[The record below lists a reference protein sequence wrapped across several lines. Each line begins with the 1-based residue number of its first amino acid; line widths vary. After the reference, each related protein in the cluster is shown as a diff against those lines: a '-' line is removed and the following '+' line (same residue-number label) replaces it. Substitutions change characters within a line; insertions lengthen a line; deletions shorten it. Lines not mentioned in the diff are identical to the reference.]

1 MSLKYSVVLATLASG
16 GGDVW
21 RDPDGVLGAI
31 AEAGYDGVD
40 LDAEPDRIDQ
50 ARFDAVAGKTRDL
63 GLKIPSLVGAWGGWH
78 AGEER
83 DLASTD
89 EAKRQYA
96 VDYARRCLDL
106 GATLDEAP
114 VVEICAV
121 SYEPEYP
128 ATSVP
133 RAELSGQFE
142 RSAREIAAH
151 AEQVGVKV
159 AIEPI
164 NRFEGYAGFM
174 NSVGEAIGV
183 IESVGSP
190 RLGVLADLFHVNI
203 EEGPLTE
210 TLRAAGKHLMHIHLA
225 DSNRQIPGTGHL
237 DFGDVVR
244 VLYAM
249 EYDGYL
255 SLDCVPARPDWRTV
269 LNAARTFLREIEA
282 GVQLQQRLAGVI

>member
-1 MSLKYSVVLATLASG
+1 M
-16 GGDVW
+16 
-21 RDPDGVLGAI
+21 
-31 AEAGYDGVD
+31 
-40 LDAEPDRIDQ
+40 
-50 ARFDAVAGKTRDL
+50 
-63 GLKIPSLVGAWGGWH
+63 GAWGGWH

-89 EAKRQYA
+89 ESKRQYA

-133 RAELSGQFE
+133 RAELSRQFE
-142 RSAREIAAH
+142 RSAREITTH
-151 AEQVGVKV
+151 AEQVDVNV
-159 AIEPI
+159 AIEPV

-183 IESVGSP
+183 VDAVGSP

-203 EEGPLTE
+203 EDGPVTE
-210 TLRAAGKHLMHIHLA
+210 TLRAAGERLMHIHLA

-249 EYDGYL
+249 DYDGYL

-269 LNAARTFLREIEA
+269 LTAARTFLRGIEA
-282 GVQLQQRLAGVI
+282 GVELQQRLADVN